1 MASLAEP
8 DRQVVPGILE
18 RVRLSSV
25 GVLPQG
31 AGAVRVGGD
40 AVLTTVPGFVLGA
53 ALLLTPSSASG
64 SQQGVPDLVAAPASA
79 GPVKYYIVGP
89 PVNSQPEYLFAIA
102 AATLGDGNRLQEIF
116 ELNQGRQQP
125 YGATLVDP
133 TRIEPGWVLL
143 LPPDA
148 SGPGVLMGEPPD
160 VAAPKAATAEPQ
172 STDRESM
179 SVSSD
184 LLRLVSAVLLIAVVG
199 LVGAASLLLWRGAR

>member
-1 MASLAEP
+1 M
-8 DRQVVPGILE
+8 
-18 RVRLSSV
+18 
-25 GVLPQG
+25 
-31 AGAVRVGGD
+31 
-40 AVLTTVPGFVLGA
+40 
-53 ALLLTPSSASG
+53 
-64 SQQGVPDLVAAPASA
+64 PDLVAAPASA

-116 ELNQGRQQP
+116 DLNQGRQQP
-125 YGATLVDP
+125 YGDTLVDP

-148 SGPGVLMGEPPD
+148 SGPGVVVGEPPA
-160 VAAPKAATAEPQ
+160 VAAPTAAAAAPQPTGREP
-172 STDRESM
+172 M